1 MDRALEKSVWQR
13 ARGRCEY
20 CQLSQ
25 ADLDLPFE
33 VDHIIAEHHEGRTRA
48 SNLCLA
54 CFPWKSQT

>member
-25 ADLDLPFE
+25 ADLDLPFTEHQSGSQVRSGHRE
-33 VDHIIAEHHEGRTRA
+33 VHPDH
-48 SNLCLA
+48 
-54 CFPWKSQT
+54 P